1 MDRLLKYL
9 IIFLIFAGQNS
20 LVSKTTILV
29 ECEGF
34 KNTGGWVIDQ
44 QFMNV
49 MGSPFLLAHG
59 LGGPVDD
66 AVTTVKF
73 QEKGKYKVWVRTR
86 DWVGYWK
93 TLNTP
98 ESKKAYSSPGKFQMQ
113 VNGRTLNTVFGVSGA
128 DWHWQYGG
136 EIQIDQHEAE
146 VKLIDL
152 TGFDGRAD
160 AFIFSNEK
168 DFKPPENIEEI
179 NKLRIKSGALSEIK
193 DAGDYD
199 LVVVGG
205 GIAGMCASI
214 SGARQG
220 LKTALIQNRPVLGG
234 NNSSEVRVWLNGRS
248 GFEPYT
254 HIGDIVNEL
263 EPAQRAHYGA
273 GNKGE
278 LYEDEKR
285 IALIKS
291 EKNISLF
298 LNFHANAV
306 EKEGD
311 RIKAVTAQN
320 IRTGERLRFSG
331 RWFSD
336 CTGHGS
342 IGFLAGADFDMTMK
356 GHMGR
361 SNLFNIVD
369 SGSPSSFPECPWAL
383 DLSDKP
389 FPGRPK
395 NPGTNGNA
403 GLDALGT
410 WFWESGFDH
419 DPIKDGE
426 YIRDWNFRAIFG
438 VWNCLKNVDKEY
450 PNHEL
455 NWAAYISGT
464 RESRRLLGDI
474 ILSGEDFLTGKKYK
488 DGCVPTSWSQDLHL
502 PRKQYVKGFE
512 GDAFISIDIHKQYK
526 VPYWI
531 PYRCLYS
538 RNIPNLFMAGRD
550 ISVTHEGLGPVRV
563 MRTCGMMGEIVGVAA
578 AICKKYQIDPR
589 QVYENH
595 LDELFIPP
603 PQVLIQPNGATFLDS
618 LTINLDTDSDKN
630 RIYYTTDGT
639 MPNINSML
647 YNNPFRISK
656 PVQIKA
662 YAVE

>member
-320 IRTGERLRFSG
+320 IRTGERLLVVCIGLRF
-331 RWFSD
+331 
-336 CTGHGS
+336 
-342 IGFLAGADFDMTMK
+342 
-356 GHMGR
+356 
-361 SNLFNIVD
+361 
-369 SGSPSSFPECPWAL
+369 
-383 DLSDKP
+383 
-389 FPGRPK
+389 
-395 NPGTNGNA
+395 
-403 GLDALGT
+403 
-410 WFWESGFDH
+410 
-419 DPIKDGE
+419 
-426 YIRDWNFRAIFG
+426 
-438 VWNCLKNVDKEY
+438 
-450 PNHEL
+450 
-455 NWAAYISGT
+455 NW
-464 RESRRLLGDI
+464 
-474 ILSGEDFLTGKKYK
+474 
-488 DGCVPTSWSQDLHL
+488 
-502 PRKQYVKGFE
+502 
-512 GDAFISIDIHKQYK
+512 
-526 VPYWI
+526 
-531 PYRCLYS
+531 
-538 RNIPNLFMAGRD
+538 
-550 ISVTHEGLGPVRV
+550 
-563 MRTCGMMGEIVGVAA
+563 
-578 AICKKYQIDPR
+578 
-589 QVYENH
+589 
-595 LDELFIPP
+595 
-603 PQVLIQPNGATFLDS
+603 
-618 LTINLDTDSDKN
+618 
-630 RIYYTTDGT
+630 
-639 MPNINSML
+639 
-647 YNNPFRISK
+647 
-656 PVQIKA
+656 
-662 YAVE
+662 